1 MQFLKPQFVKNK
13 TLSALK
19 TVLFIKQ
26 MFECRWNQSAA
37 SSGSRTS
44 FALCVNILQANDPY
58 IGQHKTSVARV
69 SQQEVNWSNQAM

>member
-1 MQFLKPQFVKNK
+1 
-13 TLSALK
+13 
-19 TVLFIKQ
+19 

>member
-1 MQFLKPQFVKNK
+1 MKNK

-26 MFECRWNQSAA
+26 TFECRWNQSEVLP
-37 SSGSRTS
+37 GSRAS

-69 SQQEVNWSNQAM
+69 SQQEVVWSNQAM

>member
-1 MQFLKPQFVKNK
+1 
-13 TLSALK
+13 
-19 TVLFIKQ
+19 

-37 SSGSRTS
+37 SSGSRAS
-44 FALCVNILQANDPY
+44 FALCVNILQASDPY

>member
-1 MQFLKPQFVKNK
+1 MKNK

-19 TVLFIKQ
+19 IVFIFYQ
-26 MFECRWNQSAA
+26 ANFECRWNQSEVLP
-37 SSGSRTS
+37 GSRTS

-69 SQQEVNWSNQAM
+69 SQQEVVWSNQAM